1 MLLIV
6 MFESGTWRVKPGEQF
21 TFGRAKTCTLVLPD
35 SDRGVSRNAGCL
47 DFRGGLWWL
56 ANTSASS
63 MLYLAGDLGFK
74 ADIPPGMALPLQQW
88 HAKVRIDGILD
99 SYTVRMRLPDLDE
112 EADADDEPSLVVAVP
127 DALERRITST
137 RLRAPLN
144 DDDRLVLA
152 ARFEEYLTWRHSGAA
167 APRSARE
174 AADRIGWRPHTV
186 AKRCENIRNR
196 YVRIGVPGLRG
207 PRALEE
213 LAALLISTGELTG
226 DDLRR
231 LPPRSSAD
239 SQLAGPPGAAGRPL
253 AAARPPSAAPA
264 QAGLSAG
271 PLIAAPPAAS
281 PGPAASQP
289 EPASAV
295 SPEEAWAV
303 EPPTEEQPPAAPQPS
318 PEGSPPLAAAVS
330 RPGS

>member
-1 MLLIV
+1 
-6 MFESGTWRVKPGEQF
+6 
-21 TFGRAKTCTLVLPD
+21 
-35 SDRGVSRNAGCL
+35 
-47 DFRGGLWWL
+47 
-56 ANTSASS
+56 
-63 MLYLAGDLGFK
+63 
-74 ADIPPGMALPLQQW
+74 
-88 HAKVRIDGILD
+88 
-99 SYTVRMRLPDLDE
+99 VRMRLPDLDE
-112 EADADDEPSLVVAVP
+112 EAEADDEPGPAVAVP
-127 DALERRITST
+127 DAPERRITST

-174 AADRIGWRPHTV
+174 AAERIGWRPHTV

-231 LPPRSSAD
+231 LPPRSA
-239 SQLAGPPGAAGRPL
+239 AGTPSSGTPSSGTPTGPLQSGALQSGPLPSGALQSGPLPSGALQSGPPPSGPPRATPRSVTPPGAAWPAGPPVGAPASVSPL
-253 AAARPPSAAPA
+253 PAPAPLTPPSA
-264 QAGLSAG
+264 
-271 PLIAAPPAAS
+271 PPVSEHAES
-281 PGPAASQP
+281 PG
-289 EPASAV
+289 
-295 SPEEAWAV
+295 
-303 EPPTEEQPPAAPQPS
+303 EPPTAPGPDRQPADSAPADPPTAEQPRTA
-318 PEGSPPLAAAVS
+318 GSPPPTAAAS